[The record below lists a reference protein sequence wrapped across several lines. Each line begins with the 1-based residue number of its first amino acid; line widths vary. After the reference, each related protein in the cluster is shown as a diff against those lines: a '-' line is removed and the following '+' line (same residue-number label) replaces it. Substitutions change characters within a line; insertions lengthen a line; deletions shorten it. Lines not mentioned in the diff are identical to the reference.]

1 MCGLPWVMTDQ
12 DDRTILLIGSGPI
25 QIGQAAEFD
34 YSGAQACR
42 ALREEGAR
50 VVLVN
55 SNPATIMTDPEMA
68 DEVYIEPINTE
79 AIAEIIRK
87 ERPDGVIAGLGGQTG
102 LNVTAELAEEGVL
115 EEFNVDVMGT
125 PLETIYATED
135 RDMFRQRMEAIGQ
148 PVPKSVTIE
157 SVGGVE
163 DAVEAVGGLPVI
175 MRTTYTLGGA
185 GSGVIGEMDELKDA
199 VRQGLN
205 LSRDDRV
212 MITESI
218 DGWVEL
224 EYEVMRDADDSC
236 IIICNM
242 ENIDPMGIHTGES
255 IVVTPSQVIPDEG
268 HQEMRDAAL
277 EVIRELGIQ
286 GGCNIQFAWRD
297 DGTPGGEYRVVEVN
311 PRVSRSSALASKA
324 TGYPIARV
332 TAKVALGKRLHEIEN
347 EITGQTTAAFEP
359 AIDYI
364 VTKVP
369 RWPKDKF
376 TDVEFELGPAMKSTG
391 EAMAIGRTFE
401 ESLLK
406 ALRSSEYG
414 PAADW
419 TEVSDE
425 DLEQE
430 YLARPTPDRPYA
442 MFEAFDRGYSVDA
455 VVELTEIKRWYV
467 ERYKRVAEAAEAAAD
482 GEFQTAANAGFT
494 DQEIAALAGGEF
506 RDTHASWLPGHLRDE
521 RGTVEGSAA
530 TDGGAAATL
539 DEVDTATSDRDFK
552 LVDTCAGEFAAST
565 PYYYSA
571 RDPVSALNRD
581 ELQVD
586 RDVESV
592 VVIGGGPIRIGQG
605 VEFDYCSVHAIRAL
619 REMGSEA
626 LRTSDDSSG
635 HSPREHIDAHVV
647 NNNPETVS
655 TDYDTSDGLFFEPIT
670 AEEVADVIEA
680 TNADGVMVQFGGQT
694 SVDIGRPLERE
705 LDRRGLDC
713 EILGTAVDAMDL
725 AEDRDRFNKLMAELG
740 IAQAEGGTATSKQE
754 ALALAHDIGY
764 PVLVRPS
771 YVLGG
776 RAMEVVYNDEDL
788 ETFIE
793 EAVRVSPEK
802 PILVDEFLADAV
814 ELDVDAVS
822 DGENVLIGGV
832 MEHVETAGIHS
843 GDSACMIPPR
853 SLGREVN
860 RRVRE
865 VTEDIARALDTVGLL
880 NVQLAVKDGE
890 VYVLEANP
898 RSSRTVPFVSKATGV
913 PVAKIAAKVMAG
925 ASIDELGYEEQI
937 PEHVSVKDVVLPFDR
952 LPGSDPRLGPE
963 MKSTGEVMGTAKT
976 FGKAYQ
982 KAQMSVGK
990 PIPLSGTVLLDLPV
1004 AGFGEFFDVVEPSDF
1019 ESEAAI
1025 EAALHK
1031 GEIDLVLSRERDVL
1045 EVCVEETITYFTTI
1059 ESAQAT
1065 LEAIRHSDE
1074 PLDVAPIDER
1084 PKMQEYWGQPKDRED
1099 LRTQVETL
1107 REIANAGYLGALGVE
1122 EDELA
1127 SFVNSLDAV
1136 LETVDRSV
1144 LLLGAQTD
1152 ADAEKRRALRE
1163 RLGEHGY
1170 DPREVGELPDV
1181 AGRTEEQNTATYMML
1196 SRFSILIDRDPSQR
1210 LSAYET
1216 AKAHNNVL
1224 ARLVPADRSRQ
1235 TTHMIGGHE
1244 QTDLPHVAEF
1254 EFEDD
1259 PSEVLGEAVSWAE
1272 SVVESRRQS
1281 TRDRLPW
1288 RAGN

>member
-1 MCGLPWVMTDQ
+1 MTDEE
-12 DDRTILLIGSGPI
+12 DRTILLIGSGPI

-42 ALREEGAR
+42 ALQEEGAR

-55 SNPATIMTDPEMA
+55 SNPATIMTDPDMA
-68 DEVYIEPINTE
+68 DEVYIEPITTE
-79 AIAEIIRK
+79 AIAEIIR
-87 ERPDGVIAGLGGQTG
+87 EEQPDGVIAGLGGQTG

-115 EEFNVDVMGT
+115 DGHDVEVMGT

-135 RDMFRQRMEAIGQ
+135 RDQFRQRMESIDE
-148 PVPKSVTIE
+148 PVPTSVTIDGIDE
-157 SVGGVE
+157 VE
-163 DAVEAVGGLPVI
+163 DAVDAVGGLPVI

-199 VRQGLN
+199 VRKGLN
-205 LSRDDRV
+205 LSRDNRV

-218 DGWVEL
+218 DGWIEL

-255 IVVTPSQVIPDEG
+255 IVVTPSQVIPDDG
-268 HQEMRDAAL
+268 HQEMRDTAL
-277 EVIRELGIQ
+277 KVIRELGIQ

-297 DGTPGGEYRVVEVN
+297 DGTASGEYRVVEVN

-347 EITGQTTAAFEP
+347 EITGETTAAFEP
-359 AIDYI
+359 AIDYV

-376 TDVEFELGPAMKSTG
+376 RDVAFDLGPAMKSTG

-406 ALRSSEYG
+406 ALRSSEYE

-419 TEVSDE
+419 STVSDAE
-425 DLEQE
+425 LETD
-430 YLARPTPDRPYA
+430 YLQTVTPDRPYA
-442 MFEAFDRGYSVDA
+442 MFEAFERGYGVEELVD
-455 VVELTEIKRWYV
+455 LTEIREWYV
-467 ERYKRVAEAAEAAAD
+467 ERYRRVADAADAAAE
-482 GEFQTAANAGFT
+482 GEFGVAANAGFT
-494 DQEIAALAGGEF
+494 DHEITALAGGEF
-506 RDTHASWLPGHLRDE
+506 TDTHASWLPDHLAGGDE
-521 RGTVEGSAA
+521 QVEGEVT
-530 TDGGAAATL
+530 TDGGTTVTV
-539 DEVDTATSDRDFK
+539 DDVDTATPDRDFK
-552 LVDTCAGEFAAST
+552 LVDTCAGEFEATT

-571 RDPVSALNRD
+571 RDPVSGLGRD

-592 VVIGGGPIRIGQG
+592 VVVGGGPIRIGQG

-619 REMGSEA
+619 RDMGIE
-626 LRTSDDSSG
+626 
-635 HSPREHIDAHVV
+635 AHVV

-680 TNADGVMVQFGGQT
+680 TEADGVMVQFGGQT
-694 SVDIGRPLERE
+694 SVDIGQPLADE
-705 LDRRGLDC
+705 LARRGLDC
-713 EILGTAVDAMDL
+713 EILGTSVDAMDL
-725 AEDRDRFNKLMAELG
+725 AEDRDRFNQLMDGLG
-740 IAQAEGGTATSKQE
+740 IAQAEGGTATSKVE

-776 RAMEVVYNDEDL
+776 RAMDVVYNDEDL
-788 ETFIE
+788 ETYIE
-793 EAVRVSPEK
+793 EAVRVSPDK

-832 MEHVETAGIHS
+832 MEHVETAGVHS

-853 SLGREVN
+853 SLGRDVN

-865 VTEDIARALDTVGLL
+865 VVEDIATALDTVGLL
-880 NVQLAVKDGE
+880 NVQLAVKDGN

-913 PVAKIAAKVMAG
+913 PIAKIAAKVMAG
-925 ASIDELGYEEQI
+925 ADLEALDYEEQI
-937 PEHVSVKDVVLPFDR
+937 PEQVSVKEVVLPFDR

-963 MKSTGEVMGTAKT
+963 MKSTGEVMGTAGT

-982 KAQMSVGK
+982 KAQMCVGK
-990 PIPLSGTVLLDLPV
+990 PIPL
-1004 AGFGEFFDVVEPSDF
+1004 
-1019 ESEAAI
+1019 
-1025 EAALHK
+1025 
-1031 GEIDLVLSRERDVL
+1031 
-1045 EVCVEETITYFTTI
+1045 
-1059 ESAQAT
+1059 
-1065 LEAIRHSDE
+1065 
-1074 PLDVAPIDER
+1074 
-1084 PKMQEYWGQPKDRED
+1084 
-1099 LRTQVETL
+1099 
-1107 REIANAGYLGALGVE
+1107 
-1122 EDELA
+1122 
-1127 SFVNSLDAV
+1127 
-1136 LETVDRSV
+1136 
-1144 LLLGAQTD
+1144 
-1152 ADAEKRRALRE
+1152 
-1163 RLGEHGY
+1163 
-1170 DPREVGELPDV
+1170 
-1181 AGRTEEQNTATYMML
+1181 
-1196 SRFSILIDRDPSQR
+1196 
-1210 LSAYET
+1210 
-1216 AKAHNNVL
+1216 
-1224 ARLVPADRSRQ
+1224 
-1235 TTHMIGGHE
+1235 
-1244 QTDLPHVAEF
+1244 
-1254 EFEDD
+1254 
-1259 PSEVLGEAVSWAE
+1259 
-1272 SVVESRRQS
+1272 
-1281 TRDRLPW
+1281 
-1288 RAGN
+1288 

>member
-1 MCGLPWVMTDQ
+1 MTAE
-12 DDRTILLIGSGPI
+12 DRTILLIGSGPI

-42 ALREEGAR
+42 ALQEEGAR

-79 AIAEIIRK
+79 AISEIIRK

-115 EEFNVDVMGT
+115 EEYDVDVMGT
-125 PLETIYATED
+125 PLDTIYATED
-135 RDMFRQRMEAIGQ
+135 RDMFRQRMEKMGEPI
-148 PVPKSVTIE
+148 PKSETIDAIDE
-157 SVGGVE
+157 VE

-185 GSGVIGEMDELKDA
+185 GSGVIGDMDELKEA
-199 VRQGLN
+199 TRKGLN
-205 LSRDDRV
+205 LSRDNRV

-218 DGWVEL
+218 DGWIEL

-268 HQEMRDAAL
+268 HQVMRDTAL
-277 EVIRELGIQ
+277 DVIRELGIQ

-376 TDVEFELGPAMKSTG
+376 RDVEFELGPAMKSTG

-401 ESLLK
+401 ESMLK
-406 ALRSSEYG
+406 ALRSSEYD

-419 TEVSDE
+419 DEVSDE
-425 DLEQE
+425 ELESE
-430 YLARPTPDRPYA
+430 YLVKPTPDRTYA
-442 MFEAFDRGYSVDA
+442 MFEAFDRGYEVDEI
-455 VVELTEIKRWYV
+455 VELTEIREWYV
-467 ERYKRVAEAAEAAAD
+467 ERYKRISEAAQAASD
-482 GEFQTAANAGFT
+482 GNFQTAASSGFT
-494 DQEIAALAGGEF
+494 DHEITALAGGDFE
-506 RDTHASWLPGHLRDE
+506 DTHASWLPE
-521 RGTVEGSAA
+521 RLVEEETVEEGEAVPDGS
-530 TDGGAAATL
+530 GAVT
-539 DEVDTATSDRDFK
+539 VDDVNAETSKRDFK
-552 LVDTCAGEFAAST
+552 LVDTCAGEFQATT

-571 RDPVSALNRD
+571 RDPISGLNRD
-581 ELQVD
+581 ELRVD

-592 VVIGGGPIRIGQG
+592 VVVGGGPIRIGQG
-605 VEFDYCSVHAIRAL
+605 VEFDYCSVHAISAL
-619 REMGSEA
+619 RDMG
-626 LRTSDDSSG
+626 
-635 HSPREHIDAHVV
+635 IDAHVV

-680 TNADGVMVQFGGQT
+680 ANADGVMVQFGGQT
-694 SVDIGRPLERE
+694 SVDIGRPLEKE
-705 LDRRGLDC
+705 LERRGLDC
-713 EILGTAVDAMDL
+713 EILGTSVDAMDL
-725 AEDRDRFNKLMAELG
+725 AEDRDRFNKLMDELG
-740 IAQAEGGTATSKQE
+740 IAQAEGATATSKAE
-754 ALALAHDIGY
+754 ALDLAHEIGY

-776 RAMEVVYNDEDL
+776 RAMDVVYNDEDL
-788 ETFIE
+788 ETYIE

-802 PILVDEFLADAV
+802 PILIDDFLSDAV

-832 MEHVETAGIHS
+832 MEHVETAGVHS

-853 SLGREVN
+853 SLGRDVN

-865 VTEDIARALDTVGLL
+865 VVEAIATALDTVGLL
-880 NVQLAVKDGE
+880 NVQLAVRDGE

-913 PVAKIAAKVMAG
+913 PIAKIAAKVMAG
-925 ASIDELGYEEQI
+925 ATLDELDYEEQI
-937 PEHVSVKDVVLPFDR
+937 PEQVSVKEVVLPFDR

-963 MKSTGEVMGTAKT
+963 MKSTGEVMGTADS

-990 PIPLSGTVLLDLPV
+990 PIPLDGTAIVDLPV
-1004 AGFGEFFDVVEPSDF
+1004 VGFEEFFDVHSLDDF
-1019 ESEAAI
+1019 EDTEEI
-1025 EAALHK
+1025 KEALHA
-1031 GEIDLVLSRERDVL
+1031 GEIDIVLSRERDIL
-1045 EVCVEETITYFTTI
+1045 EVCVEESITYFSTI
-1059 ESAQAT
+1059 ESAQAA
-1065 LEAIRHSDE
+1065 LEAIRHSEE
-1074 PLDVAPIDER
+1074 PLDVQSVDKR
-1084 PKMQEYWGQPKDRED
+1084 KKLQEYWGQPKDRED
-1099 LRTQVETL
+1099 LRTQIERIQSVTD
-1107 REIANAGYLGALGVE
+1107 AGYLDALGV
-1122 EDELA
+1122 DTDDLSA
-1127 SFVNSLDAV
+1127 FSDSLDSV
-1136 LETVDRSV
+1136 LETIDSSVLVMESSAGDSDAAANVRQALEDRSYAAR
-1144 LLLGAQTD
+1144 L
-1152 ADAEKRRALRE
+1152 AD
-1163 RLGEHGY
+1163 
-1170 DPREVGELPDV
+1170 ELPAIEAD
-1181 AGRTEEQNTATYMML
+1181 REEDIATYMML
-1196 SRFSILIDRDPSQR
+1196 SKFSVLVDEEATRR
-1210 LSAYET
+1210 LSEYET
-1216 AKAHNNVL
+1216 AKAQQNIL
-1224 ARLVPADRSRQ
+1224 ARLVPADREGR

-1244 QTDLPHVAEF
+1244 EDGADHIRQF
-1254 EFEDD
+1254 EYESD
-1259 PSEVLGEAVSWAE
+1259 PTEVLDEAISWAE
-1272 SVVESRRQS
+1272 SVVAKRQDS
-1281 TRDRLPW
+1281 
-1288 RAGN
+1288 A

>member
-1 MCGLPWVMTDQ
+1 MTREE
-12 DDRTILLIGSGPI
+12 DRTILLIGSGPI
-25 QIGQAAEFD
+25 KIGQAAEFD

-42 ALREEGAR
+42 ALQEEGAR

-87 ERPDGVIAGLGGQTG
+87 EQPDGVIAGLGGQTG

-115 EEFNVDVMGT
+115 EEYDVDVMGT
-125 PLETIYATED
+125 PLDTIYATED
-135 RDMFRQRMEAIGQ
+135 RDMFRKRMESIGE
-148 PVPKSVTIE
+148 PVPESVTIE
-157 SVGGVE
+157 SVEEVE

-199 VRQGLN
+199 VRKGLN

-212 MITESI
+212 MLTESI
-218 DGWVEL
+218 DGWIEL

-242 ENIDPMGIHTGES
+242 ENLDPMGIHTGES
-255 IVVTPSQVIPDEG
+255 VVVTPSQVIPDEG
-268 HQEMRDAAL
+268 HQEMRDTAL
-277 EVIRELGIQ
+277 KVIRELGIQ

-359 AIDYI
+359 AIDYV

-369 RWPKDKF
+369 RWPIDKF
-376 TDVEFELGPAMKSTG
+376 TDTDFTLGPGMKSTG

-406 ALRSSEYG
+406 ALRSSEYD
-414 PAADW
+414 PAVDW
-419 TEVSDE
+419 TDVDDAALAE
-425 DLEQE
+425 E
-430 YLARPTPDRPYA
+430 YVERPSPDRPYA
-442 MFEAFDRGYSVDA
+442 IFEAFERGFT
-455 VVELTEIKRWYV
+455 VEEVNELSEIREWYL
-467 ERYKRVAEAAEAAAD
+467 ERYKRIAEAAA
-482 GEFQTAANAGFT
+482 AASEGDFSTPAESGFT
-494 DQEIAALAGGEF
+494 DHEITALAGGAF
-506 RDTHASWLPGHLRDE
+506 DDTHASWLPDRLLDE
-521 RGTVEGSAA
+521 RGAVDEDGATPQ
-530 TDGGAAATL
+530 TDGGGAVTVDDVNDATI
-539 DEVDTATSDRDFK
+539 DRDFK

-571 RDPVSALNRD
+571 RDPVSAALERD
-581 ELQVD
+581 ELRVD
-586 RDVESV
+586 RDVDSV
-592 VVIGGGPIRIGQG
+592 VVVGGGPIRIGQG

-619 REMGSEA
+619 REMG
-626 LRTSDDSSG
+626 
-635 HSPREHIDAHVV
+635 IDAHVV

-670 AEEVADVIEA
+670 AEEVADVVEA

-694 SVDIGRPLERE
+694 SVDIGHPLEQE
-705 LDRRGLDC
+705 LDRRDLDC
-713 EILGTAVDAMDL
+713 EVLGTSVDAMDL
-725 AEDRDRFNKLMAELG
+725 AEDRDRFNRLMDDLG
-740 IAQAEGGTATSKQE
+740 ISQAEGGTATSKAE
-754 ALALAHDIGY
+754 ALDLAHEIGY

-776 RAMEVVYNDEDL
+776 RAMDVVHTDEDL
-788 ETFIE
+788 ETYIE
-793 EAVRVSPEK
+793 EAVRVSPDK

-832 MEHVETAGIHS
+832 MEHVETAGVHS

-853 SLGREVN
+853 SLGRDVN

-865 VTEDIARALDTVGLL
+865 VVEDIARALDTVGLL
-880 NVQLAVKDGE
+880 NVQLAVRDGE
-890 VYVLEANP
+890 VFVLEANP

-913 PVAKIAAKVMAG
+913 PIAKIAAKVMAG
-925 ASIDELGYEEQI
+925 ATLEELDYEEQI
-937 PEHVSVKDVVLPFDR
+937 PEQVSVKEVVLPFDR

-963 MKSTGEVMGTAKT
+963 MKSTGEVMGTADT

-990 PIPLSGTVLLDLPV
+990 PIPLSGTAVVDMPV
-1004 AGFGEFFDVVEPSDF
+1004 DGYDDFFDVQ
-1019 ESEAAI
+1019 AI
-1025 EAALHK
+1025 EDYESVDAVKQAVRD
-1031 GEIDLVLSRERDVL
+1031 GEVDIVLSRNREVL
-1045 EVCVEETITYFTTI
+1045 SVCVEETVTYFSTV
-1059 ESAQAT
+1059 ESAQAA
-1065 LEAIRHSDE
+1065 LEAIRSADE
-1074 PLDVAPIDER
+1074 PLDVESVGDR
-1084 PKMQEYWGQPKDRED
+1084 PKLQEYWGQPKARAD
-1099 LRTQVETL
+1099 LREQIGRL
-1107 REIANAGYLGALGVE
+1107 RAVADDGYLAALGAADDDLSALV
-1122 EDELA
+1122 DG
-1127 SFVNSLDAV
+1127 LDAA
-1136 LETVDRSV
+1136 TATMDDAV
-1144 LLLGAQTD
+1144 LLLGTGDESDLD
-1152 ADAEKRRALRE
+1152 ALADGLAD
-1163 RLGEHGY
+1163 HGY
-1170 DPREVGELPDV
+1170 DAAVAADLPGADD
-1181 AGRTEEQNTATYMML
+1181 EEERTATYMSL
-1196 SRFSILIDRDPSQR
+1196 SAFSVLVDRDPSTR
-1210 LSAYET
+1210 LTDVET
-1216 AKAHNNVL
+1216 AKAHNDVL
-1224 ARLVPADRSRQ
+1224 ARLVPAGQERQ
-1235 TTHMIGGHE
+1235 QTHLLGGHGDE
-1244 QTDLPHVAEF
+1244 DVAHIREF

-1259 PSEVLGEAVSWAE
+1259 PSEVLDDVVAWAE
-1272 SVVESRRQS
+1272 SVVAERQ
-1281 TRDRLPW
+1281 
-1288 RAGN
+1288 A